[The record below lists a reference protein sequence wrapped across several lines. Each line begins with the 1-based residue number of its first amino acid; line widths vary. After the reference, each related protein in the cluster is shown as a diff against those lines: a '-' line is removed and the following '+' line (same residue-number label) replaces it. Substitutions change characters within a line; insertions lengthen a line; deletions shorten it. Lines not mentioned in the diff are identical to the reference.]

1 MLLLLDAA
9 PDGKEVEIQLIGG
22 GEAAPDLNPHN
33 TPLSSCCEPG
43 CSCICHLQWPGMKLI
58 WVPMDADDSVE
69 DETDEEQEGEDWEE
83 HEEVEKVG
91 SETVDGVEPTPE
103 TDESE
108 ELKQNKTKFHQ
119 SLDVIIAEGHRRR
132 SDPGPHSALNLAVT
146 RSQSP
151 PVPPKQSQSGQIP
164 QKPVQSEEENIYE
177 ATLPVVGPIPKK
189 SSAVCK
195 ELDIPL
201 IKVRKPARR
210 SKLSYST
217 SDPTSEFQA
226 NLEPNLNPDEMPPAI
241 PPRMPMAQDS
251 RSLTP
256 VHRGGIPLPQPTV
269 EEWRILRPSSPSSSS
284 ASGLRPQ
291 RAITPPPNS
300 PHRPPPP
307 PPKADPRRLSTASLQ
322 SLTQKKGL
330 YWTNTIIFAWDE
342 LWIMHKL
349 SVFCANKETVCL
361 FRSRGKWGKGR
372 RERGRGGR
380 TVSQSSDSHL
390 IFDFTF

>member
-1 MLLLLDAA
+1 MVLSILKCYLIFCHHFKTFNTLLLLDAA

-22 GEAAPDLNPHN
+22 GEAAADLSPHD

-43 CSCICHLQWPGMKLI
+43 CSCVCHLQWPGMKLI

-69 DETDEEQEGEDWEE
+69 DETDEEQKGEEGEEEEEEDWEE

-91 SETVDGVEPTPE
+91 SETVDGVEQTPV

-108 ELKQNKTKFHQ
+108 VLKQNKTKFHQ

-164 QKPVQSEEENIYE
+164 QKPLQSEEENIYE
-177 ATLPVVGPIPKK
+177 ATLPVVEPTPKK
-189 SSAVCK
+189 TSAVCK

-226 NLEPNLNPDEMPPAI
+226 KLEPNLSPDDIPPAI
-241 PPRMPMAQDS
+241 PPRMPMAQDG

-256 VHRGGIPLPQPTV
+256 VFRGGIPLPQPTV
-269 EEWRILRPSSPSSSS
+269 EEWRIMRPSSPSSSP
-284 ASGLRPQ
+284 ASGLSPQ

-307 PPKADPRRLSTASLQ
+307 PPKTDPRRLSTASLQ
-322 SLTQKKGL
+322 SLTPKKGP
-330 YWTNTIIFAWDE
+330 Y
-342 LWIMHKL
+342 
-349 SVFCANKETVCL
+349 
-361 FRSRGKWGKGR
+361 
-372 RERGRGGR
+372 
-380 TVSQSSDSHL
+380 
-390 IFDFTF
+390 

>member
-1 MLLLLDAA
+1 MPFDFQFHHFKDFNMLLLLDAA
-9 PDGKEVEIQLIGG
+9 PDGKEVEIQLTGG
-22 GEAAPDLNPHN
+22 GEAAADLSPHN

-43 CSCICHLQWPGMKLI
+43 CSCICHLQWPGMKLV

-69 DETDEEQEGEDWEE
+69 DETDEEQKGEEGEEGEEGEDWEE
-83 HEEVEKVG
+83 LEG
-91 SETVDGVEPTPE
+91 TETVDGVEQTPA
-103 TDESE
+103 TDESQVS
-108 ELKQNKTKFHQ
+108 KQNKTKFHQ

-151 PVPPKQSQSGQIP
+151 PVPPKQSQSGQIT
-164 QKPVQSEEENIYE
+164 QKPLQSEEENIYE
-177 ATLPVVGPIPKK
+177 ATLPVVGPKK
-189 SSAVCK
+189 TAAVCK

-226 NLEPNLNPDEMPPAI
+226 NLERNLNPDDMPPAI

-256 VHRGGIPLPQPTV
+256 VYRGGIPLPQPTV

-284 ASGLRPQ
+284 ASGLSPQ
-291 RAITPPPNS
+291 RTITPPPNS
-300 PHRPPPP
+300 PNRPPPP

-322 SLTQKKGL
+322 SLTQKKGP
-330 YWTNTIIFAWDE
+330 Y
-342 LWIMHKL
+342 
-349 SVFCANKETVCL
+349 
-361 FRSRGKWGKGR
+361 
-372 RERGRGGR
+372 
-380 TVSQSSDSHL
+380 
-390 IFDFTF
+390 